1 VVAWRPG
8 AWATGAFAGTV
19 WADTPDVS
27 PGAAWS
33 ADSWFLTAWRE
44 GAWTAGA
51 EPEPEAP
58 GAGGSIG
65 RRYSYADERAR
76 TRVLARSTARQRA
89 TTPEGAAELVQI
101 AAAAQ
106 GGDAQAVEVAQSI
119 AAEVIAPML
128 ETVAA
133 LEGERQAV
141 LDSGQIVVP
150 EVLDQKISDMRRAIL
165 LFVLLEY
172 GWH

>member
-1 VVAWRPG
+1 LG
-8 AWATGAFAGTV
+8 
-19 WADTPDVS
+19 ADTHTPTS
-27 PGAAWS
+27 
-33 ADSWFLTAWRE
+33 
-44 GAWTAGA
+44 
-51 EPEPEAP
+51 
-58 GAGGSIG
+58 G
-65 RRYSYADERAR
+65 RG
-76 TRVLARSTARQRA
+76 QGA